1 MNITDAI
8 TMNESPQVRLSYI
21 LDDIETLRRYADRV
35 VKAKAKVKQLFD
47 ELDQL
52 PPSEAPANIEGI
64 YNLYDFRMEL
74 LTLGVPVHE
83 VYKLDIKPEPE
94 LNVTI
99 IATHK
104 VIKMIKD
111 HDEAVH
117 RSNDMLKAYKNMR
130 KDLIDDLEQ
139 LNADFKKITPN
150 DLKKYQLSNQQFL
163 DLKAISQQLEDQFKL

>member
-1 MNITDAI
+1 MII
-8 TMNESPQVRLSYI
+8 MQESPQVRLSYI

-83 VYKLDIKPEPE
+83 VYKFDIKPEPE

-99 IATHK
+99 IGTHK

-111 HDEAVH
+111 HDEQAH
-117 RSNDMLKAYKNMR
+117 RSNAMIETYKALR
-130 KDLIDDLEQ
+130 SDLSKDLTCFIDDL
-139 LNADFKKITPN
+139 KKLTPN
-150 DLKKYQLSNQQFL
+150 DIKRYHLSNQQFL
-163 DLKAISQQLEDQFKL
+163 DIKNISEQLAKDFK